1 MPNPLTR
8 VNDAIKQ
15 DPHGEVARQAS
26 HWLAVDVMGW
36 EEKYL
41 GCLLGFCY
49 VDLDNKDI
57 EINIADWQPLTD
69 ANSAWELVK
78 HCKQTPMIIRQHV
91 YEVGINK
98 LFECYTGGDLTDDTM
113 KGWLGNE

>member
-1 MPNPLTR
+1 MSNYLTR

-15 DPHGEVARQAS
+15 DPHGSVARNAS
-26 HWLAVDVMGW
+26 HWLAVHVMGW
-36 EEKYL
+36 SWDNLAYYWRPFK
-41 GCLLGFCY
+41 
-49 VDLDNKDI
+49 DLNDRGKMWK
-57 EINIADWQPLTD
+57 EDWQPLTD